1 MKFKCGK
8 RPQCPI
14 SRLSWALSQLT
25 HQPVPTSSPGW
36 GRRENMKSSSP
47 PVGGGGPQT
56 TRGLLQRPPQPFQ
69 PSRSN
74 LYDHKVLKVN

>member
-47 PVGGGGPQT
+47 PVGGGGPT
-56 TRGLLQRPPQPFQ
+56 DHQRVAAKAASTLPALPFQ
-69 PSRSN
+69 
-74 LYDHKVLKVN
+74 LV